1 MTDIPLPDEHPLRG
15 IALMCAAV
23 FCFVVMNT
31 FVKTLAPDYSVAQI
45 IWARYFFHF
54 LLILLLFP
62 RRIPTLLITRRR
74 GMQVLRSVL
83 VLLATLCMYS
93 ALRYLPLADVVAI
106 TFLGPLLVTGLSVLV
121 LRERVGPRRWS
132 AVVIG
137 FVGVLV
143 IIRPGLGIAHWATVL
158 PLLMA
163 TFYATYQIVTRMIR
177 GAADPLNSL
186 FYLALV
192 GVVATS
198 VVAPF
203 DWVWPDWRAW
213 LMLIG
218 TGFFGGLGHF
228 AMIRAYES
236 SPAATI
242 APFAYTELLWALGVG
257 VIVFGDFPDTW
268 TLVGAAIVAGSGL
281 YVLRRERVRGAA

>member
-31 FVKTLAPDYSVAQI
+31 LVKTLVPDYSVAQI

-121 LRERVGPRRWS
+121 LGERVGPRRWS

-143 IIRPGLGIAHWATVL
+143 IIRPGLGIAHWAAVL

-281 YVLRRERVRGAA
+281 YVLRRERVRGTA

>member
-1 MTDIPLPDEHPLRG
+1 MTDIHLPAEHPLRG

-23 FCFVVMNT
+23 LCFVVMNT
-31 FVKTLAPDYSVAQI
+31 LVKTLAPDYSVAQI

-54 LLILLLFP
+54 LLILVLFP

-74 GMQVLRSVL
+74 GLQVLRSVL

-93 ALRYLPLADVVAI
+93 ALRYMPLADVVAI

-121 LRERVGPRRWS
+121 LGERVGPRRWS
-132 AVVIG
+132 AVAIG

-143 IIRPGLGIAHWATVL
+143 IIRPGLGIAHWAAVL

-198 VVAPF
+198 IVAPF

-228 AMIRAYES
+228 AMIRVYES

-242 APFAYTELLWALGVG
+242 APFAYTELLWALGLG
-257 VIVFGDFPDTW
+257 AIVFGDFPDTW

-281 YVLRRERVRGAA
+281 YVLRRERVRGAG

>member
-1 MTDIPLPDEHPLRG
+1 MTDTHLPAEHPVRG

-23 FCFVVMNT
+23 LCFVVMNT
-31 FVKTLAPDYSVAQI
+31 LVKTLAPDYSVAQI

-54 LLILLLFP
+54 LLILVLFP

-106 TFLGPLLVTGLSVLV
+106 TFVAPLLVTGLSVLV
-121 LRERVGPRRWS
+121 LGEQVGPRRWS

-143 IIRPGLGIAHWATVL
+143 IIRPGLGIAHWAAVL

-163 TFYATYQIVTRMIR
+163 TFYAIYQIVTRMIR

-198 VVAPF
+198 VAVPF

-242 APFAYTELLWALGVG
+242 APFAYTELLWALGLG
-257 VIVFGDFPDTW
+257 AIVFGDFPDTW

-281 YVLRRERVRGAA
+281 YVLRRERVRRAG

>member
-31 FVKTLAPDYSVAQI
+31 LVKTLAPDYSVAQI

-54 LLILLLFP
+54 LLILVLFP

-121 LRERVGPRRWS
+121 LGERVGPRRWS

-143 IIRPGLGIAHWATVL
+143 IIRPGLGIAHWAAVL

-198 VVAPF
+198 IVAPF

-257 VIVFGDFPDTW
+257 VIVFGDFPDIW

-281 YVLRRERVRGAA
+281 YVLRRERVKGAA